1 MAANA
6 RGFKCVSDIIQFC
19 AIVIGTTSFR
29 RETEAT
35 CFYRTGKNR
44 GNHMLRYTSGLAGLL
59 LACTSTTALAQA
71 TAVDS
76 ALADNG
82 NDDIVVTAQKREQ
95 QIEDV
100 PVTVTALTGQRMA
113 DIGIN
118 SLTEAALFVP
128 GLRIQEQSANNPG
141 IVIRG
146 ITSDSGSAQQGAR
159 VTLYYNGVDIS
170 RSRGAYQDLYDI
182 ERLEV
187 VKGPQATL
195 FGTAAAIGAV
205 SIISAAPRA
214 GTSGGVTA
222 TYGNYNRIQVAG
234 FLNAGNDVLSGR
246 IAFAYKYRDG
256 YVRNIAGDP
265 DVPNQNQ
272 GRIDQDDLNGQDQR
286 GIRGSLRW
294 APTDSLVASLVLTYD
309 GQRNPG
315 TAFKSRAFA
324 PTGGQTGDYGVA
336 ELSGSPFSEAVLGD
350 AKLGLKR
357 DVYDANFTLTA
368 DLSPGVTFTT
378 VNGFR
383 RFNSNEV
390 FDADGGPAWYLE
402 FAEEAKG
409 DQWSHESRFA
419 FDGPTYRAAF
429 GWNVFHENSFQRVPF
444 STEEGTYLAC
454 SVSGNF
460 TAIRNGLNMAGIPT
474 GPACVAANGTVPA
487 TRATAILTR
496 GAATQLPYQS
506 VFTNFGKNDTYS
518 VFADGTWI
526 PTPQIELTAGA
537 RLLIEDRQSGYS
549 SVQPNS
555 VILAALGVRSSLL
568 GTANTNGEKF
578 VADGSFVSIL
588 PRFNALFRVTDAV
601 NIYATVSK
609 GRRSPVVQL
618 AARAGTPV
626 TPSLQIVPDEIVW
639 NYEAGVKGQIGG
651 LTAAISAFYQTYDGF
666 QVSVTN
672 NGVTTTQSAG
682 SAKNPGVEA
691 EATYRFGEVLSLFG
705 AFAYIDG
712 KIDSG
717 NNVAATFAGARF
729 RLQPQYTAS
738 GGATLRLPV
747 GAFGTFYA
755 TPSVSYQSKVFFE
768 LPNSEAISQQ
778 GYTLV
783 NLRAGI
789 EVAGGRYRIGGFARN
804 LTNKRYL
811 LDAGNTGGGFGV
823 PTYIAGE
830 PRFYGVELGATF

>member
-1 MAANA
+1 MTNHA
-6 RGFKCVSDIIQFC
+6 RGLI
-19 AIVIGTTSFR
+19 
-29 RETEAT
+29 
-35 CFYRTGKNR
+35 
-44 GNHMLRYTSGLAGLL
+44 GLL
-59 LACTSTTALAQA
+59 LACTSTTVLAQA
-71 TAVDS
+71 AQVD
-76 ALADNG
+76 APQTGGG

-95 QIEDV
+95 RIEDV
-100 PVTVTALTGQRMA
+100 PVTVTALTGARMA

-118 SLTEAALFVP
+118 SLSEAALFVP

-182 ERLEV
+182 ARMEV

-205 SIISAAPRA
+205 SIVPNAPEA
-214 GTSGGVTA
+214 GTSGGITG
-222 TYGNYNRIQVAG
+222 TYGNFNRGQVSG
-234 FLNAGNDVLSGR
+234 FLNAGNDTLAGR

-265 DVPNQNQ
+265 NVPNQNQ
-272 GRIDQDDLNGQDQR
+272 GKVDQDDLNGQDQR
-286 GIRGSLRW
+286 GVRGSLRW
-294 APTDSLVASLVLTYD
+294 RPTDAVTASLVLTYD

-324 PTGGQTGDYGVA
+324 PTGGQTGDYGYA
-336 ELSGSPFSEAVLGD
+336 ELSGSPFSAQVLGA
-350 AKLGLKR
+350 AKLGLTR
-357 DVYDANFTLTA
+357 DVYDANFTLSVDVA
-368 DLSPGVTFTT
+368 PGITFTT
-378 VNGFR
+378 VNGYR
-383 RFNSNEV
+383 RFKSNEV

-402 FAEEAKG
+402 FAEDAEG
-409 DQWSHESRFA
+409 DQYSHESRFA
-419 FDGPTYRAAF
+419 FDGPKYRASF
-429 GWNVFHENSFQRVPF
+429 GWNVFLENGFQRVPF

-454 SVSGNF
+454 SVSASFAG
-460 TAIRNGLNMAGIPT
+460 IRSALNAAGIPT
-474 GPACVAANGTVPA
+474 GPGCVAANGTVPA
-487 TRATAILTR
+487 TRATAVLTR
-496 GAATQLPYQS
+496 GAATTLPYAS
-506 VFTNFGKNDTYS
+506 VFTNFGNNDTYS

-526 PTPQIELTAGA
+526 PTPQLELTAGA
-537 RLLIEDRQSGYS
+537 RVQIESRQSGYS

-555 VILAALGVRSSLL
+555 TILAGLGVQTSLL
-568 GTANTNGEKF
+568 GTASTGGAKF
-578 VADGSFVSIL
+578 VSQASFASIL
-588 PRFNALFRVTDAV
+588 PRFNALYRITDSV
-601 NIYATVSK
+601 NVYATVSK

-618 AARAGTPV
+618 GARAGNPV
-626 TPSLQIVPDEIVW
+626 TPSLQIVPEEVVW
-639 NYEAGVKGQIGG
+639 NYEAGIKGRVGG
-651 LTAAISAFYQTYDGF
+651 LTAALSAFYQTYNGF

-682 SAKNPGVEA
+682 SAKNPGVEF
-691 EATYRFGEVLSLFG
+691 EATYRFGDVLSVFG
-705 AFAYIDG
+705 NAAYIDG

-717 NNVAATFAGARF
+717 NNVAPTYAGARF

-747 GAFGTFYA
+747 RGGVIFYA
-755 TPSVSYQSKVFFE
+755 TPSANYQSKTFFE
-768 LPNSEAISQQ
+768 LPNSDAISQG

-783 NLRAGI
+783 NVRAGV
-789 EVAGGRYRIGGFARN
+789 EFAGGQYRIGGFARN

-823 PTYIAGE
+823 PSYIAGE
-830 PRFYGVELGATF
+830 PRFYGVELGAKF